1 MFNLSG
7 SEIVVIL
14 LLALVVLGPDK
25 LPDAMRKAGRTFA
38 ELKKMASG
46 FQDEIRKGFDEPSAE
61 LRKTATTIRDAA
73 TVPGVTTRAKPSAKM
88 AATTAPEA
96 AAEPADYPDKPQ
108 HNPDVDPTPDLPPG
122 NSVAAPVVAPA
133 ATAAAAAGL
142 VGAATDDG
150 ATDSADDAA
159 DSADER
165 RRPRRR
171 HGADRRRCDRLPSV
185 RCPRRTIVGCGRRSQ
200 QRRLALRRVRRPRRH
215 RRRGRRRRSGPRCM
229 MSPVLRRGASAPK
242 PPRTPDAMMTL
253 TEHLGELRTRIVRC
267 ALAVTVGAVVVLAFY
282 DPVLRSSA
290 SPYTDLCA
298 ARGAEFCGAVA
309 PPTAPRMLYNLDPL
323 EGFGLRMRVGH
334 VRRSAARPA
343 GGHVADLAASSCRR

>member
-46 FQDEIRKGFDEPSAE
+46 FQDELRKGFDEPSAE

-73 TVPGVTTRAKPSAKM
+73 TVTTRAKPSAKM
-88 AATTAPEA
+88 AATTVPEA
-96 AAEPADYPDKPQ
+96 VAEPAEYPDKPQ

-150 ATDSADDAA
+150 TATDDTADAA
-159 DSADER
+159 DDDANVTVTVDAAD
-165 RRPRRR
+165 
-171 HGADRRRCDRLPSV
+171 AVD
-185 RCPRRTIVGCGRRSQ
+185 
-200 QRRLALRRVRRPRRH
+200 
-215 RRRGRRRRSGPRCM
+215 
-229 MSPVLRRGASAPK
+229 
-242 PPRTPDAMMTL
+242 DAMP
-253 TEHLGELRTRIVRC
+253 EP
-267 ALAVTVGAVVVLAFY
+267 ALAAAVDA
-282 DPVLRSSA
+282 PSNGESA
-290 SPYTDLCA
+290 SGEPDDLVDIDDEA
-298 ARGAEFCGAVA
+298 AAVGPDLGA
-309 PPTAPRMLYNLDPL
+309 
-323 EGFGLRMRVGH
+323 
-334 VRRSAARPA
+334 
-343 GGHVADLAASSCRR
+343 

>member
-46 FQDEIRKGFDEPSAE
+46 FQDELRKGFDEPSAE

-159 DSADER
+159 DSADGAADPVDVTE
-165 RRPRRR
+165 PTDGVATDTVGPMPEADIV
-171 HGADRRRCDRLPSV
+171 GADDAPTNGDS
-185 RCPRRTIVGCGRRSQ
+185 PPDESDDIDDEAAAVGPD
-200 QRRLALRRVRRPRRH
+200 L
-215 RRRGRRRRSGPRCM
+215 
-229 MSPVLRRGASAPK
+229 GA
-242 PPRTPDAMMTL
+242 
-253 TEHLGELRTRIVRC
+253 
-267 ALAVTVGAVVVLAFY
+267 
-282 DPVLRSSA
+282 
-290 SPYTDLCA
+290 
-298 ARGAEFCGAVA
+298 
-309 PPTAPRMLYNLDPL
+309 
-323 EGFGLRMRVGH
+323 
-334 VRRSAARPA
+334 
-343 GGHVADLAASSCRR
+343 